1 MKESGRTTSV
11 MARGRRIGRMALR
24 TMVSV
29 GLVQNHDCFISFRLM
44 RVVDLHKGS
53 FVEGTREGFGKYVS
67 AARKDNKQNGKGKEK
82 WLNGDTYEGECRG
95 GVNHDCFPVV
105 DACC

>member
-1 MKESGRTTSV
+1 MGV
-11 MARGRRIGRMALR
+11 
-24 TMVSV
+24 
-29 GLVQNHDCFISFRLM
+29 VQIKTVLFRLM

-53 FVEGTREGFGKYVS
+53 FVDGTREGFGKYVS
-67 AARKDNKQNGKGKEK
+67 AARLEYEGEWMDDRPNGKGKEK